1 MYQLIG
7 IYSSPYCGKWTT
19 LAAGVAYVGFPGGS
33 VIKNLPAKAADAGD
47 TGLIPGWGKSYR
59 VGNGNSLQFSCLE
72 NSTDRGA
79 WQRVRHDWAW
89 HSTAAQGIYIWP
101 LPSVILLTVWSGHS
115 RWLFSSLWISSIQQV
130 PASPTCC
137 LHDWPPYVL
146 APGPSWWLFLWRRQW
161 GACPSASFPS
171 SCWVSLIWTLLIT
184 GSLLPLQPGRRDC
197 CHPLHMVGA
206 ALAPCFRH
214 ASSPYSLNHW
224 CLCYWHQALSLV
236 LEPGK
241 HRTCRPLWVQPNK
254 DRGKIYSFYK
264 SS

>member
-1 MYQLIG
+1 MEKYKKEIMYGQATQDDC
-7 IYSSPYCGKWTT
+7 SPVLSTS
-19 LAAGVAYVGFPGGS
+19 PG
-33 VIKNLPAKAADAGD
+33 
-47 TGLIPGWGKSYR
+47 
-59 VGNGNSLQFSCLE
+59 
-72 NSTDRGA
+72 RG
-79 WQRVRHDWAW
+79 
-89 HSTAAQGIYIWP
+89 
-101 LPSVILLTVWSGHS
+101 
-115 RWLFSSLWISSIQQV
+115 V
-130 PASPTCC
+130 PASPKPWAQ
-137 LHDWPPYVL
+137 DWPSCVV